1 MQHAV
6 LNITNHALDPLWH
19 VYMSFEQ

>member
-1 MQHAV
+1 MQHAI
-6 LNITNHALDPLWH
+6 LNITNHAVGPLWH